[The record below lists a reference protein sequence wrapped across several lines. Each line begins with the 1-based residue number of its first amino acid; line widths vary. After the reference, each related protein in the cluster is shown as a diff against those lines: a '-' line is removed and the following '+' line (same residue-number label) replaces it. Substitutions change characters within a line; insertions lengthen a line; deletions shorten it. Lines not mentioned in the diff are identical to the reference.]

1 MIRNLL
7 KKYLFDANMSQQKLG
22 DLIDTD
28 RVVVNGVCNGN
39 RIFDY
44 HILLKVC
51 NVLGCTPEDI
61 YDDDVLDV
69 IYSEVKR

>member
-7 KKYLFDANMSQQKLG
+7 KKYLLDANMSQQKFG
-22 DLIDTD
+22 DLIGTD
-28 RVVVNGVCNGN
+28 RVVVNGVCNGS

-44 HILLKVC
+44 HILLKGC
-51 NVLGCTPEDI
+51 KVLGCKPEDI